1 MKAGRRANGHEN
13 KTDIIS
19 CLHQFEQSNYQYS
32 ATALNENSSL
42 KRASDAAPI
51 RFHTIMCTVAP
62 GMGSGWEANIAR
74 LINQANE
81 ALSSSAHSRLQHTS
95 PYRGSRTPSPLRHP
109 TPATFRSDRS
119 ASYRRD
125 LTGWDASL
133 LSRAGGG
140 RYSDGCVGPGSSPTK
155 VRPTAAPAT
164 FSRLTEAR
172 VNDARIDGME
182 DKIRLEVQTVVRRD
196 VSTAFVRR
204 HKAGSW

>member
-1 MKAGRRANGHEN
+1 M
-13 KTDIIS
+13 
-19 CLHQFEQSNYQYS
+19 
-32 ATALNENSSL
+32 
-42 KRASDAAPI
+42 
-51 RFHTIMCTVAP
+51 AP

-81 ALSSSAHSRLQHTS
+81 TLSSSAHSRLQHTS
-95 PYRGSRTPSPLRHP
+95 PYRGSINPSPLRHP
-109 TPATFRSDRS
+109 APAATFRGDRS

-140 RYSDGCVGPGSSPTK
+140 GYSGGCVGPGSSPTK
-155 VRPTAAPAT
+155 MRPTTAPAT

-182 DKIRLEVQTVVRRD
+182 DRIRLEVQTVVRRD

-204 HKAGSW
+204 HKAGSR